1 MIIAIDGPAGSGKS
15 TIARSVAERL
25 GGVYLDSGAMYRA
38 VAWALSQEHLL
49 DADDAVLE
57 SALQSLPLEFVVR
70 DARLLILW
78 RGVPLGLEIRTP
90 ETAHAASAIAQ
101 KPAVRR
107 FLLHQQR
114 RLAQGAV
121 VVAEGRDMGTV
132 VFPNAAVKVFLTAS
146 PEERARR
153 RVAQYREQGMEAD
166 FEAVLQGLKA
176 RDHADAS
183 RSLAP
188 LKPADGAVVVDTSD
202 LSVSQVVQ
210 VVMNLV
216 ESARKKPAQP

>member
-38 VAWALSQEHLL
+38 VAWALSQEKLL
-49 DADDAVLE
+49 DADDTVLDR
-57 SALQSLPLEFVVR
+57 ALSNLPLEFMVH

-90 ETAHAASAIAQ
+90 QTAHGASTIAQ
-101 KPAVRR
+101 KPVVRR

-114 RLAQGAV
+114 RLARGAV

-132 VFPNAAVKVFLTAS
+132 VFPDAAVKVFLTAS

-153 RVAQYREQGMEAD
+153 RMAQYREQEMEAD
-166 FEAVLQGLKA
+166 FEAVLQALKE

-202 LSVSQVVQ
+202 MSISQVVE

-216 ESARKKPAQP
+216 ESARKKQA